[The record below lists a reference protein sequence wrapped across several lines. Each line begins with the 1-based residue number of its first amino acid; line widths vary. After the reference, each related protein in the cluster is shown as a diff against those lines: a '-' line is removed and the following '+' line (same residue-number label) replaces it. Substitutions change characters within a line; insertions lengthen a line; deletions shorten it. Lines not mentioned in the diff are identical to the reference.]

1 MINYDNLKVC
11 LMETPETSSVEAE
24 IDRIQKLFEKHD
36 LIKNCIIISFAIF
49 SLIFLALSFAFQSQ
63 LTIFMVIFIIC
74 VIIIIITAIIHSR
87 LTMERDIAINE
98 LNDMLPIAKLND
110 KIRHEEK
117 IRISEREKL
126 TKQNDKDSAEFEEML
141 QVAEQVVGQVTEK
154 SKNNLPERPPK
165 NH

>member
-24 IDRIQKLFEKHD
+24 IDRIQKLFKKHD
-36 LIKNCIIISFAIF
+36 LIKNRIIISFAMF
-49 SLIFLALSFAFQSQ
+49 SLIFLALAFAFQSQ
-63 LTIFMVIFIIC
+63 LTIFMVMFVIC
-74 VIIIIITAIIHSR
+74 IIIIIITAIIHSK

-126 TKQNDKDSAEFEEML
+126 AKQNDKDSAEFEEML

-154 SKNNLPERPPK
+154 SKNNLPKRPPK
-165 NH
+165 